1 MAAISGDAAV
11 FPPLDRCLGGEQP
24 LLSWKDV
31 FSALSNQDP
40 NGENDTLRNFL
51 NDESVAAALNK
62 PFEPFRPPNPQSKSS
77 YETKTAA
84 INVTPGENDHYDIK
98 EIKADTEWLSGEAN
112 VNEIDALRIVLLEW
126 QARPAAQ
133 LLSGFTEEETLSV
146 QDAAGGANLGSST
159 FLPKS
164 SIMAA
169 TASSIGQSFAG
180 FNTLEQRRLRILEV
194 YTSERIHILRV
205 GDLIARIGA
214 ATLEEERSG
223 TPDRRACAQWVQ
235 ELGRKTFLAQ
245 GENSIYLGIEEV
257 RVRLSECYAGDKW
270 FKEQGGSVQ
279 AAELWSHCQFAEA
292 GLLLQLIFTHADFAS
307 EPLPQVCVLSWFR
320 LLEDFKFL
328 RDVVLPFQTQPAL
341 VPHFQILVAM
351 VSVAILNLPAALRF
365 IETDGANA
373 SVENELQDEKWVHNT
388 KCIQSLLDIFLI
400 ASEGPT
406 PATLGAFAFVIFGL
420 ICKQESAVLA
430 QERDHALTQGGAV
443 SQNTLVEKIHDAFIT
458 IDLEIDDE
466 PIVFLTKAT
475 VANARV
481 HELISDLALNV
492 REIFDGRSGRSD
504 KGIRAWVD
512 LHVENRMRF
521 QLMSL
526 IRDGMFTVQYS
537 PEVILSVFAVV
548 NGGQDYWDFIGKPAA
563 AAGDPV
569 LDAAL
574 AEDGLGILQEA
585 KLRYPYET
593 LPLLKFCRAACFA
606 AELNEEGNLVV
617 ADWLQNKAQF
627 TQTLPPKFVS
637 YTPIREEENSYAVE
651 LTEDLSLFWNK
662 KLTKRPIVEIPEGNE
677 VVLAEDT
684 LHVESRHILPAR
696 TVGYVLNP
704 DARPLVVAWVYRHS
718 VLRYLATHL
727 SSYLAGNDVIELGSG
742 EHISIEIASEYIG
755 LLAMLITASIK
766 AHIADAD
773 PKVEAQSILEDASE
787 GLEDDQGDIISLI
800 FDIFEQELQGLRER
814 PNSEGS
820 LELLVNCIQFIH
832 ALLSVFPN
840 RVWPFFTRSRLL
852 DIEGSGG
859 NLEAV
864 VSGTEM
870 VAGRYDFLLS
880 CARLLKAL
888 TDDCIG
894 HAVSSRQNSRAAV
907 RFAASPAAGGSS
919 SDKIKT
925 KVIMAFTKTLV
936 GVFESAPSWRFA
948 AVEQRLELNW
958 LITDTFYLILQ
969 TVYGFDNETTDA
981 QQKLF
986 GVLAPA
992 AAYVLDTY
1000 ASESAN
1006 DISVHALLNQFFY
1019 GTNRPTTTTSV
1030 KTVQLWTAS
1039 TISALELTSLALQAT
1054 VLLDLPTSYLE
1065 KKLFKASPLLARLSI
1080 AHESFKSPVLRLF
1093 ETLVKSAARGDR
1105 EPPSLLGHLG
1115 PETARA
1121 FLSVMSIM
1129 SGPLKDKQ
1137 LEVDVWRLLSA
1148 VVGSKQQWFSI
1159 YLLTGNTPRDSLKST
1174 AKQVQGR
1181 PRGKPVL
1188 QIALDELC
1196 EIQNLEPRR
1205 AVAMLQFICVAQ
1217 NHWPWAVTSMHRHR
1231 QFLTSI
1237 MDFIRDLS
1245 QGTPNR
1251 PPGELVED
1259 CIKAHMASLVADIGA
1274 MCLHYA
1280 RQLGDVRPAQHVMAK
1295 LNYLIAHGVEPP
1307 SYNQS
1312 LHSNLKRNIERRFPG
1327 CQLSS
1332 FKKTALQKTEF
1343 GTGYY
1348 YDLEFAKKVIGFDQT
1363 WVGRDG
1369 NGGFSNELERANVN
1383 LSQVETQI
1391 MLLKSW
1397 KLLATEL
1404 ASIANKDNR
1413 LEDILTQVVEDCLR
1427 ANQQA
1432 TGSQQLFARLVLIRA
1447 EFAFVLMQKLVAAEF
1462 KGERLRGLFNV
1473 AWETIRLSGQDFD
1486 IAFVGEQADYY
1497 RTLLKILFLTLQPH
1511 VRSDAPLRASQ
1522 QERGIRNTM
1531 PENTTQVLE
1540 ILDKVVARG
1549 LQSLASQLHEDAKSV
1564 EPADFVLISGLLQSI
1579 LRLPGI
1585 KGIQAE
1591 ITVLFANC
1599 NTVRYAVSLFTWADK
1614 LIVGT
1619 DNDPVFG
1626 ELSILFL
1633 LELSSL
1639 FPMAEMLAVEGVLSR
1654 LSTAN
1659 LMNLYRRP
1667 RGMGPFDAPH
1677 RLFSIWVKGIL
1688 PLCLN
1693 ILVAVGPAV
1702 APEVAAFLNQFP
1714 EQLARAS
1721 GCLNPRI
1728 TPTAKDP
1735 NAGGVNLGSAA
1746 EAHSLALISLVLERF
1761 RQENPELAGV
1771 DGGMLELKWDKAV
1784 VKEDVEGWVQ
1794 GRRSLRERIVPVT
1807 EKEVELLSKK
1817 PLEENSS
1824 SENRLEE
1831 RILGE
1836 LTRALECLVASVET
1850 GQ

>member
-1 MAAISGDAAV
+1 MAAASGDALV
-11 FPPLDRCLGGEQP
+11 FPPLDRCLSGEQP

-31 FSALSNQDP
+31 FSALSTQDP
-40 NGENDTLRNFL
+40 HGENETLRNFL
-51 NDESVAAALNK
+51 NDESNAAALNK
-62 PFEPFRPPNPQSKSS
+62 PFAPFQPPNPQSKSS
-77 YETKTAA
+77 YETKTSA

-98 EIKADTEWLSGEAN
+98 EIKTDTEWLSGEAN
-112 VNEIDALRIVLLEW
+112 INEVAALRIVLLEW
-126 QARPAAQ
+126 QTRPAAQ

-146 QDAAGGANLGSST
+146 QEAAGGANLGSST

-164 SIMAA
+164 SILAA
-169 TASSIGQSFAG
+169 TASSIGQSFAT
-180 FNTLEQRRLRILEV
+180 FNTEEQRRLRILDV
-194 YTSERIHILRV
+194 YNSERIHILRV

-214 ATLEEERSG
+214 TALEAEPSG
-223 TPDRRACAQWVQ
+223 TTGGRARVQWV
-235 ELGRKTFLAQ
+235 EDLGRRTFLAQ
-245 GENSIYLGIEEV
+245 GEESIFHGIEEV
-257 RVRLSECYAGDKW
+257 RNRLTECCNGERW
-270 FKEQGGSVQ
+270 FKDQGGNMQ
-279 AAELWSHCQFAEA
+279 ATEAWSHSQFAEA
-292 GLLLQLIFTHADFAS
+292 GLILQLIFTHADFAT
-307 EPLPQVCVLSWFR
+307 EPLSQVYVLSWFR
-320 LLEDFKFL
+320 LLEDVKYFT
-328 RDVVLPFQTQPAL
+328 DISLPFQSQAAL
-341 VPHFQILVAM
+341 IPNFQILVAV

-365 IETDGANA
+365 IETDGANP
-373 SVENELQDEKWVHNT
+373 STERELTGEKWVQNT
-388 KCIQSLLDIFLI
+388 KCIQGLLEIFLM
-400 ASEGPT
+400 ACEGPT
-406 PATLGAFAFVIFGL
+406 PATLAAFAFVIFGL
-420 ICKQESAVLA
+420 ICKQESATLV

-443 SQNTLVEKIHDAFIT
+443 SQSTLVEKIHDAFVPVDIE
-458 IDLEIDDE
+458 LDDE
-466 PIVFLTKAT
+466 AIVFLTKAT

-481 HELISDLALNV
+481 HELISDLALNI
-492 REIFDGRSGRSD
+492 RELFDGRSGYAHA
-504 KGIRAWVD
+504 GIRSWLD
-512 LHVENRMRF
+512 SHLENRMRLH
-521 QLMSL
+521 LMSL
-526 IRDGMFTVQYS
+526 VRDGMFTVQYS
-537 PEVILSVFAVV
+537 PEVILSVLSVV
-548 NGGQDYWDFIGKPAA
+548 NGGQDYWHFVGKPAE
-563 AAGDPV
+563 AGDPV

-606 AELNEEGNLVV
+606 ADLNDEGNLVV
-617 ADWLQNKAQF
+617 AEWLQNKAQF

-637 YTPIREEENSYAVE
+637 YTPVREEENSYAVE

-662 KLTKRPIVEIPEGNE
+662 KLSKRPIVENPEGNE
-677 VVLAEDT
+677 VVLAEDMVQ
-684 LHVESRHILPAR
+684 VESRHILPAR

-704 DARPLVVAWVYRHS
+704 DARPLVVAWMYRHS

-727 SSYLAGNDVIELGSG
+727 SSFLAGNDIIELGSG

-755 LLAMLITASIK
+755 LLAMLVSASIK
-766 AHIADAD
+766 AHSADED
-773 PKVEAQSILEDASE
+773 PNVEAQSILEDASE
-787 GLEDDQGDIISLI
+787 GLENEQGDIISLV
-800 FDIFEQELQGLRER
+800 FDIFEQELQRLRER

-832 ALLSVFPN
+832 AVLSVFPN

-852 DIEGSGG
+852 DLEGSGG
-859 NLEAV
+859 NLEAI

-880 CARLLKAL
+880 CSRLLKAL

-894 HAVSSRQNSRAAV
+894 HAVSSRQNNRAAV
-907 RFAASPAAGGSS
+907 RFTASPAAGGASS
-919 SDKIKT
+919 NKIKT
-925 KVIMAFTKTLV
+925 KVLMAFTRTLV

-948 AVEQRLELNW
+948 SVEQKLELNW
-958 LITDTFYLILQ
+958 LITDSFCLILN
-969 TVYGFDNETTDA
+969 TVYGFDNETSDA

-992 AAYVLDTY
+992 AAYILDTY

-1019 GTNRPTTTTSV
+1019 GTNRPTTTTPV

-1039 TISALELTSLALQAT
+1039 TISALQLTSMALQAT
-1054 VLLDLPTSYLE
+1054 VFLDMPTSYLE

-1093 ETLVKSAARGDR
+1093 ETLVRSAARGDR

-1115 PETARA
+1115 PETAKA

-1129 SGPLKDKQ
+1129 SGPLKDKD

-1159 YLLTGNTPRDSLKST
+1159 YLLTGNTPRDSLKNT
-1174 AKQVQGR
+1174 TNQVQGR

-1196 EIQNLEPRR
+1196 EIQGLEPRR

-1231 QFLTSI
+1231 QFLTAI
-1237 MDFIRDLS
+1237 MDFIRDLTH
-1245 QGTPNR
+1245 GTGNR
-1251 PPGELVED
+1251 SADELVVD
-1259 CIKAHMASLVADIGA
+1259 CVKVHMASLIADIGA

-1295 LNYLIAHGVEPP
+1295 LNYLITHGVEPP
-1307 SYNQS
+1307 AYNQS

-1327 CQLSS
+1327 CQLTS
-1332 FKKTALQKTEF
+1332 FKKTALQRTDF
-1343 GTGYY
+1343 GTNYY
-1348 YDLEFAKKVIGFDQT
+1348 YDLDFAKKVIGFDQT

-1369 NGGFSNELERANVN
+1369 NGGFSNELERANIN
-1383 LSQVETQI
+1383 LSQVEAQI

-1404 ASIANKDNR
+1404 ACIANRDNR
-1413 LEDILTQVVEDCLR
+1413 LEDILAQVVQDCLQ

-1432 TGSQQLFARLVLIRA
+1432 TGSQQLFARLVLVRA
-1447 EFAFVLMQKLVAAEF
+1447 DFAFVLMQKLVAAGSS
-1462 KGERLRGLFNV
+1462 GERLRGLFNV

-1486 IAFVGEQADYY
+1486 IAFAGDQSDYY
-1497 RTLLKILFLTLQPH
+1497 RTLLRILFLTLQPH
-1511 VRSDAPLRASQ
+1511 VGSDAHLRASQ
-1522 QERGIRNTM
+1522 QGQGIRNNM
-1531 PENTTQVLE
+1531 PENTSQVLE

-1549 LQSLASQLHEDAKSV
+1549 LQSLASQLHEDAGSV

-1614 LIVGT
+1614 LIVGP

-1702 APEVAAFLNQFP
+1702 ASEVAAFLNQFP

-1735 NAGGVNLGSAA
+1735 NAGGVTIGFAA
-1746 EAHSLALISLVLERF
+1746 EAHSLSLISLVLDRY
-1761 RQENPELAGV
+1761 RQENPELASV
-1771 DGGMLELKWDKAV
+1771 DGGMLELKWDKAA
-1784 VKEDVEGWVQ
+1784 VKEDIEGWVQ

-1807 EKEVELLSKK
+1807 EKEVELLGKK
-1817 PLEENSS
+1817 PVEENSS
-1824 SENRLEE
+1824 CETRLEE
-1831 RILGE
+1831 RVLGE
-1836 LTRALECLVASVET
+1836 LRQALECLQAGGET
-1850 GQ
+1850 TQ